1 MRGKL
6 KAIKEQLKAD
16 REKRQE
22 AEARLSK
29 LRAKLK
35 QTKEDWAR
43 FASKT
48 SKKDTEAAARLE
60 SLQVSYDKVAN
71 DLKDAKFRFQRVR
84 QRLLTERQESDKA
97 VKDAAAARQVAAK
110 AQCES
115 DKAVKDCVAARH
127 EADKAVKDAAKAR
140 READNA
146 RQEVAFARTN
156 TDAASRR
163 SASLERRLHDET
175 KAREAT
181 SKQLAT
187 VEQQLQQLHQR
198 FKQTEDANHTLCSR
212 FVQLQEYLRQVST
225 MPPPGW
231 VLIRGE
237 RAEYHNASGQVVL
250 AQTLIGGW
258 PLQLAAASES
268 AQSAHSAQSA
278 QHTNS

>member
-187 VEQQLQQLHQR
+187 VEQQLQQL
-198 FKQTEDANHTLCSR
+198 
-212 FVQLQEYLRQVST
+212 
-225 MPPPGW
+225 
-231 VLIRGE
+231 
-237 RAEYHNASGQVVL
+237 L
-250 AQTLIGGW
+250 ALTFM
-258 PLQLAAASES
+258 
-268 AQSAHSAQSA
+268 
-278 QHTNS
+278 